1 MEFLDELGEMLDK
14 KAENDKMIMD
24 LRRENRDINDGMLA
38 RIVSTRRFE
47 LLKVDVEAIK
57 RIRSRR

>member
-14 KAENDKMIMD
+14 KAENDKMIME
-24 LRRENRDINDGMLA
+24 LRRENRDINDSMLK
-38 RIVSTRRFE
+38 RIVSTRHFE